1 MSEILNLAKQFETTS
16 KQQAAATETSVKI
29 EFQQHE
35 NAIRQALKSNEQ
47 SINNAIR
54 EQNQRQRWLLVTMM
68 GKLSLWIGL
77 SGLCLI
83 AILSGILVY
92 QGKMIADRYQEIQQL
107 DQSVLEMNEYTGKG
121 LSVLMDDKKKN
132 QYYLILPKSAYNVG
146 TPYQSKNGHIVIKY
160 QTK

>member
-1 MSEILNLAKQFETTS
+1 MSEILNLAKQFETIS
-16 KQQAAATETSVKI
+16 KQQAAATEPSVSI
-29 EFQQHE
+29 ESQRHE

-92 QGKMIADRYQEIQQL
+92 QGKMISDRYQE
-107 DQSVLEMNEYTGKG
+107 
-121 LSVLMDDKKKN
+121 
-132 QYYLILPKSAYNVG
+132 
-146 TPYQSKNGHIVIKY
+146 
-160 QTK
+160 

>member
-1 MSEILNLAKQFETTS
+1 MSELFNLAIQFETTS
-16 KQQAAATETSVKI
+16 MQQDAATETIVKI

-54 EQNQRQRWLLVTMM
+54 EQNQRQSWLLVTMM

-83 AILSGILVY
+83 AILSGI
-92 QGKMIADRYQEIQQL
+92 
-107 DQSVLEMNEYTGKG
+107 
-121 LSVLMDDKKKN
+121 
-132 QYYLILPKSAYNVG
+132 
-146 TPYQSKNGHIVIKY
+146 
-160 QTK
+160 